1 MPVSIL
7 AQSEN
12 WLKLSSTMS
21 FVGTTTPISM
31 SQVRSLTFLN
41 IPAANDVP
49 NVKKS
54 GRAYKSDW
62 RGN

>member
-1 MPVSIL
+1 MPVSIV

-12 WLKLSSTMS
+12 WLKPSSTMS
-21 FVGTTTPISM
+21 FVGITTLISM

-41 IPAANDVP
+41 TPASNDVP

-62 RGN
+62 GVN